1 MKTILSLLVLT
12 AFILAGC
19 MDNSSNLTSPDIEI
33 NQQSN
38 TPNFVKLPEDLWGGL
53 GVETEHTA
61 QRYISGRFG
70 GVIWLYFRIRRPGHP
85 FGDFVV
91 RAKVYVQRH
100 SFPDN
105 ETRLFTITMDTE
117 NAFLNITPSPNTLY
131 KHIYVDWEIRGIDVS
146 DIDPDNFD
154 FYYIGDNNEML
165 ETSKNK
171 LKIYYYQHKIQL
183 KRGIIYPTTP
193 EDTPEGARYAFVR

>member
-1 MKTILSLLVLT
+1 MKTIISFLVLT
-12 AFILAGC
+12 ALVFVGC
-19 MDNSSNLTSPDIEI
+19 MDDSSNLSSPDLEI

-38 TPNFVKLPEDLWGGL
+38 SPNFVKLPDDLRGGF
-53 GVETEHTA
+53 GVETEHSA
-61 QRYISGRFG
+61 EKYISGRFG
-70 GVIWLYFRIRRPGHP
+70 GVIRLYYRIRRPGHE

-105 ETRLFTITMDTE
+105 EIRLFTITMDTE

-131 KHIYVDWEIRGIDVS
+131 KHLYVDWEIRGIDVS
-146 DIDPDNFD
+146 DIDPETFD

-171 LKIYYYQHKIQL
+171 LKIYRYQHKIQL
-183 KRGIIYPTTP
+183 RRGIIYPTTP
-193 EDTPEGARYAFVR
+193 EETPGGIRYAFVR